1 MKEDII
7 RQVKEAENRA
17 EEFMQAAQV
26 QADKIL
32 QDARH
37 QAVEQRLKM
46 LEDARTKAKAL
57 FETDMQA
64 FEPELETVRQT
75 FKAEIAKDSAQAQKR
90 VDGVVDFVVAKFRER
105 MGS

>member
-1 MKEDII
+1 MKEDVI
-7 RQVKEAENRA
+7 RQVKEAETRF
-17 EEFMQAAQV
+17 EETMQAAQA
-26 QADKIL
+26 QAD
-32 QDARH
+32 QMMHEARH
-37 QAVEQRLKM
+37 QIVEVRLKM

-57 FETDMQA
+57 FETGMRA

-90 VDGVVDFVVAKFRER
+90 VDAVVGFVVAKFRER